1 MSVDSAVLRRWA
13 YRGARFG
20 PTAFVKHSPGLI
32 GASFAL
38 GLPSMRAR
46 VRENLRRVMG
56 RRAWLIEEYD
66 VTRTF
71 MNYAACLA
79 EGLGFDRPEGRA
91 ACFRVEGGERLD
103 AVLEEGRG
111 AILLTAHVG
120 PFEAAARFFAQTYRR
135 ELMVVMH
142 RETNAEAREFHDE
155 LRRKMGILVVHVGQH
170 ALDALPVLTH
180 LTSGGAVA
188 MQLDRTP
195 ERSRDV
201 EAKLFGTSWRM
212 PVGPLR
218 LAAICGAPVM
228 TVFARRCGFFD
239 YEVVIGEPF
248 RVARKDLEHGLSG
261 FAQLLCADMERAI
274 LRDPTQWFHFADEIP
289 ERS

>member
-1 MSVDSAVLRRWA
+1 MSIDSAALRRWA
-13 YRGARFG
+13 YRGARYG
-20 PTAFVKHSPGLI
+20 PKAFVKHSPGVI
-32 GASFAL
+32 GATFAL

-46 VRENLRRVMG
+46 VRDNLRRVMG
-56 RRAWLIEEYD
+56 RRHRLIESYD

-79 EGLGFDRPEGRA
+79 EGLAFDRPEGRA
-91 ACFRVEGGERLD
+91 ARFRIEGGERLD
-103 AVLEEGRG
+103 AALAEGHG
-111 AILLTAHVG
+111 VILLTAHVG
-120 PFEAAARFFAQTYRR
+120 PFEAAARFFAQSYQR

-142 RETNAEAREFHDE
+142 RETNAEARQFHDE
-155 LRRKMGILVVHVGQH
+155 LRRKMGMVVVHVGEH

-195 ERSRDV
+195 TRSRDV
-201 EAKLFGTSWRM
+201 EAKLFGTAWRM
-212 PVGPLR
+212 PAGPLR

-248 RVARKDLEHGLSG
+248 RVERKDLRDGLG
-261 FAQLLCADMERAI
+261 RFAQRLSADIERAI
-274 LRDPTQWFHFADEIP
+274 LRDPTQWFHFVDDIP
-289 ERS
+289 QPA